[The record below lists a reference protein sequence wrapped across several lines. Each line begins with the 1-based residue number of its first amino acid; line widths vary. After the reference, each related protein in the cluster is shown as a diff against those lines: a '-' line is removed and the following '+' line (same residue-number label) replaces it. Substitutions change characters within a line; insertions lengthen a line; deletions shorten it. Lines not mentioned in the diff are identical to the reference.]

1 MRLDLYQAECE
12 RIAKDQIS
20 LLSEVKQ
27 RLALSESLS
36 RLEQNGVLH
45 TLQILIE
52 NAIGK
57 CKHLLKSLDESIPVS
72 AYDAFASLE
81 RRGIITQ
88 QQLTHWNAIIGMRN
102 RIVHDYMNVDIN
114 IIYLL
119 ITNNGHQMIG
129 EFLCKPITTNC
140 N

>member
-20 LLSEVKQ
+20 LLNEVKQ
-27 RLALSESLS
+27 RLALGESLS

-45 TLQILIE
+45 ALQILIE

-57 CKHLLKSLDESIPVS
+57 CKHLLKSLDEPIPVS
-72 AYDAFASLE
+72 AYDAFASIE

-88 QQLTHWNAIIGMRN
+88 QQLTH
-102 RIVHDYMNVDIN
+102 
-114 IIYLL
+114 
-119 ITNNGHQMIG
+119 
-129 EFLCKPITTNC
+129 
-140 N
+140 

>member
-20 LLSEVKQ
+20 LLNEVKQ
-27 RLALSESLS
+27 RLALGESLS

-45 TLQILIE
+45 ALQILIE

-72 AYDAFASLE
+72 AYDDFASLE

-88 QQLTHWNAIIGMRN
+88 QQLTH
-102 RIVHDYMNVDIN
+102 
-114 IIYLL
+114 
-119 ITNNGHQMIG
+119 
-129 EFLCKPITTNC
+129 
-140 N
+140 